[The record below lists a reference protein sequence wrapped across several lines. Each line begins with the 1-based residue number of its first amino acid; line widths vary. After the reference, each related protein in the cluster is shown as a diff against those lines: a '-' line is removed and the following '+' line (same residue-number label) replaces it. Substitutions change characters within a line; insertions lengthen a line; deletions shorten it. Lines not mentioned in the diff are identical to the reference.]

1 MHQLLR
7 ILARAAVI
15 AVIAS
20 LFPARLHASDLWL
33 DGSYAK
39 PLGWNVG
46 AFLFFDPDD
55 VQNRNGGH
63 RIIVG
68 GNVGSNGMQAW
79 GGKPLDLPG
88 GGNNGA
94 LDLRAVITRTWD
106 NPRGASPNS
115 TYVGGEVGWLGLVG
129 FFGASRLSVGYAKRV
144 SGPSPGDG
152 HLLTWGVGYEIPAF
166 W

>member
-1 MHQLLR
+1 MQQLLR

-15 AVIAS
+15 VVIAS
-20 LFPARLHASDLWL
+20 LFPAKLHASDLWL
-33 DGSYAK
+33 DASYAQ
-39 PLGWNVG
+39 PLRWNVG
-46 AFLFFDPDD
+46 AFLFFD
-55 VQNRNGGH
+55 GGR

-68 GNVGSNGMQAW
+68 GNVGPNGMQAW
-79 GGKPLDLPG
+79 GGKLLDRPG
-88 GGNNGA
+88 GGNNGWA

-115 TYVGGEVGWLGLVG
+115 TYVGGEVGWLGQVG
-129 FFGASRLSVGYAKRV
+129 FWGDSRLSVGYAKRV

-152 HLLTWGVGYEIPAF
+152 HILTWGVGFEIPAF